1 LEKRKPVN
9 INRVGRKFKHGWSP
23 QHMLQVYQLN
33 FLLALLP
40 KRRVVYPSM
49 TLQQYC
55 KQDILVKAIAAYDL
69 AARDLSNRYPTELL
83 PKPTKEVAHPPE
95 WWQINFDSATFA
107 MLQEEVA
114 SRKRN
119 MHSRSRARQRED
131 IDAYVQA
138 REAKVEEGHLT
149 SAFASLL
156 EKPQIGWDPSEL
168 SIERNGEEVTL
179 TDPKEIHDEVSKI
192 QTGVFAASNSLMRRC
207 GLDQANLGSL
217 DDWEEMIA
225 HPARLFPRLLQFLPA
240 LAVAVGSSFNLLH
253 LQAIADAFKQRPG
266 AQAVERML
274 RDLDSVPPSFEDFE
288 RALKGCSSTSSPGPT
303 GLSYSLIK
311 AFPLSAKKRLYELLC
326 ILWADK
332 TIPGFWKS
340 KFLVMLAK
348 EPGGTPTPDKLRPLG
363 LMETTRKLWTVMIL
377 SKIKH
382 AILKCKVLQPNHYGF
397 LPNRGTDSELVQIL
411 NILEEAIEHQEGI
424 DLITWDIKKAFD
436 SVSQNIQYLAWRRLG
451 VPRPISAWLVAL
463 DNRGTF
469 TVRSPYALNR
479 IANVWNSPSAFA
491 DTQRILKEDGFEAEQ
506 GLTQGDVKSTLGWVA
521 VFDILLTA
529 MNDLAEQ
536 EHLQQVYLRHAGSFL
551 YNSLALAFA
560 DDLVTIYT
568 RDQSP
573 IGTVC

>member
-1 LEKRKPVN
+1 
-9 INRVGRKFKHGWSP
+9 
-23 QHMLQVYQLN
+23 
-33 FLLALLP
+33 
-40 KRRVVYPSM
+40 
-49 TLQQYC
+49 
-55 KQDILVKAIAAYDL
+55 
-69 AARDLSNRYPTELL
+69 
-83 PKPTKEVAHPPE
+83 
-95 WWQINFDSATFA
+95 
-107 MLQEEVA
+107 
-114 SRKRN
+114 
-119 MHSRSRARQRED
+119 
-131 IDAYVQA
+131 
-138 REAKVEEGHLT
+138 
-149 SAFASLL
+149 
-156 EKPQIGWDPSEL
+156 
-168 SIERNGEEVTL
+168 
-179 TDPKEIHDEVSKI
+179 
-192 QTGVFAASNSLMRRC
+192 
-207 GLDQANLGSL
+207 
-217 DDWEEMIA
+217 
-225 HPARLFPRLLQFLPA
+225 
-240 LAVAVGSSFNLLH
+240 VGSNFNLLH

-326 ILWADK
+326 VLWADK

-451 VPRPISAWLVAL
+451 VPRPIAAWLVAL

-529 MNDLAEQ
+529 MNDWAEQ

-560 DDLVTIYT
+560 DDLVTISQT
-568 RDQSP
+568 RETSLRLGQFVSTSLMVLGLKLAPDKLRMVTSRRDTLPLVVYDWDWRPLSKPFEDADHVVKILGLHLNLNLNWQPAYDLLAERLRRALTILAPKMGRLSTKLKVMTMSLQSQAMYVAQFASF
-573 IGTVC
+573 TDK